1 MAVRAIRG
9 AITVADNSREEI
21 FSAATELITAIVT
34 KNGLSSDDIISIHFT
49 ATKDID
55 AAYPAV
61 ALRAMG
67 LVDTPLFCAQE
78 MHVQGSLPLC
88 IRVLIH
94 VDTPLV
100 KNEIVHAYLRGAAV
114 LRPDL
119 AEK

>member
-1 MAVRAIRG
+1 MSVRAIRG
-9 AITVADNSREEI
+9 AISVEENTKEEI
-21 FSAATELITAIVT
+21 HSAATELITAILSR
-34 KNGLSSDDIISIHFT
+34 NGILAEDIISIHFT
-49 ATKDID
+49 ATRDLD

-78 MHVQGSLPLC
+78 MHVAGSLPLC

-94 VDTPLV
+94 VETKLA
-100 KNEIVHAYLRGAAV
+100 KQEIVHAYLRRAAV

-119 AEK
+119 AGK